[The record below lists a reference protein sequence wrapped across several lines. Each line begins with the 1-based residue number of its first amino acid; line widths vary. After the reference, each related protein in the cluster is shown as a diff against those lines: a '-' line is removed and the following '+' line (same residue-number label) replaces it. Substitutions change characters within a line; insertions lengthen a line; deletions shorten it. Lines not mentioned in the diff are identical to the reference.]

1 LSVKNVAVLNTTG
14 KRIENH
20 INAKDV
26 ENVLL

>member
-1 LSVKNVAVLNTTG
+1 VAVLNTTG